1 MNVGSNRQLAGEYG
15 GVMNTST
22 AAVTGDF
29 REILCLTAC
38 TFSAASS
45 NITNFPPAA
54 TSIAAGTRIPGV
66 FTSIAASTGTFIA
79 YNRKY

>member
-1 MNVGSNRQLAGEYG
+1 MTAKYNLQLAGEYG

-22 AAVTGDF
+22 AAVTGNF

-38 TFSAASS
+38 TFSAATS
-45 NITNFPPAA
+45 NITNFPSAL
-54 TSIAAGTRIPGV
+54 TSIPAGTRIEGV

>member
-1 MNVGSNRQLAGEYG
+1 MNVGANRQLAGEYG

-38 TFSAASS
+38 TFSAVTS

-54 TSIAAGTRIPGV
+54 TSIAAGTSIPGV
-66 FTSIAASTGTFIA
+66 FTSIAASAGTFIA
-79 YNRKY
+79 YKRKY

>member
-1 MNVGSNRQLAGEYG
+1 MTAKYNLQLAGEYG

-22 AAVTGDF
+22 AAVTGNF

-38 TFSAASS
+38 TFSAATS
-45 NITNFPPAA
+45 NITNFPPTS
-54 TSIAAGTRIPGV
+54 TSIAAGTRIEGV
-66 FTSIAASTGTFIA
+66 FTSIAASAGTFIA